1 VAVTDVIAPA
11 ERSATQTT
19 FVLSGVLTTTA
30 ATFGSRGTISYA
42 GNVWSFTTAGATT
55 TAFQLVGTGTL
66 SDPNV
71 VFPRRLDL
79 VTSGGAADFVRVT
92 WSTTPVTSVT
102 PSIGP
107 PVLDIDY
114 NILLTSASGYAR
126 GDRNLDP
133 SAGAT
138 PRFQLPVTPTN
149 PGGIVP
155 GTLAGTINV
164 DGFANAFRTDAL
176 FSVGNNPRT
185 VPLFFGNQN
194 AGAAGTTGSFIING
208 GTGSQ
213 RTVTATGYVD
223 YDLGRIFLEF
233 TGGQDPGPVSVT
245 SASYA
250 TFNQDA
256 ASSTFTLAPGQ
267 DFSRQLYVD
276 LLTPGSRVDIASPVL
291 QTVTSGNLFLNAT
304 NVNFN
309 AQTRVNNRFDVSNT
323 DTTLLDVVA
332 DRNAFTTTALARA
345 VVDTAGGISALGI
358 VPFLGGQ
365 GYDAA
370 SPPIVTIAPPPAT
383 SAGGVQATATAVVR
397 NGSVVDFIITN
408 PGSGYTTTPTVTIAP
423 PANQTPL
430 PSPSV
435 ERLNFNASVAAPI
448 FDLTIADD
456 VNTDSVARG
465 TLFVSPTGSLSGA
478 LSATAGAVTT
488 AATSLFVQAD
498 KSDLLVEGTIFATAQ
513 SYLLRSD
520 AIDQALSPFVLTTV
534 SPRTGA
540 DTGLIRGTSVAVTL
554 GNDADTPEAGAV
566 AANSLS
572 LRTQIDSMRVTA
584 ATRKG
589 AAING
594 PFPYNM
600 SIREVD
606 SISFDAVA
614 ASSDVISLAAAG
626 NVGLTSALATAGN
639 VVISAGGDFT
649 VSAPISTSRGAI
661 GISATNVTVSNSLRV
676 LDPRVDDAV
685 DDVTLTATGGS
696 ISLTGAITGVNNIR
710 LVQRNPAT
718 GAAGRISGS
727 ARLTAKGLNVE
738 AEGSATLRSDVST
751 FEGRT
756 GGDFSLDELNDID
769 ITSLRSPG
777 LVSLTAGGV
786 DPAAGAALR
795 ASLIDVTTLQV
806 SAPKGSVDV
815 FNNTSKTLTLG
826 NPATIA
832 AGTATSMKAA
842 GSVVIRSSAG
852 PIVIADAPVG
862 GGGATVVRVATN
874 GVPLDATFAYN
885 TPGQYPSTLT
895 SVVNRLL
902 AIDGVVLRV
911 GDRVLVKDQPL
922 ARSYEN
928 GVYVVTVAGS
938 AGRPW
943 VLSRATDADTTAEVP
958 EKTPVQVAEGSLASQ
973 VYSATYTTTDNV
985 SPISVT
991 TITARADAARVR
1003 VASTIALPGTYDAIN
1018 GTITGFVGL
1027 PLPSD
1032 GVALGVGDR
1041 MLVRLGAAVGGAS
1054 ANGIY
1059 EVTDIGGA
1067 GSQWILKRALD
1078 IDTGLPFTI
1087 GAVATTEGSFRAS
1100 LTGQAFLL
1108 SYDSLGVD
1116 PLTWD
1121 PVTDI
1126 EGNPAVRP
1134 TTNIGTDDVA
1144 SSATFVVSSTAGTN
1158 DSAGSLGKLLLLRQA
1173 NDTSSEAL
1181 NPEQTTAFTFAS
1193 VLPGLNGAAAGV
1205 IRLTQELPAITKTFA
1220 IDGSTANRTGL
1231 AGVSGSATPRVV
1243 VDGSRI
1249 ITTRSGSAATAV
1261 SQISGFEFATGSGAD
1276 GAIAGASI
1284 ANITAAGFAKG
1295 AAVRVNGVN
1304 GILVNGMTLGVNET
1318 GSRLP
1323 NAYGV
1328 QITGANAGATILG
1341 GTIVGNTQAGVRIDA
1356 NARDYTIV
1364 GTKVGAANQNNV
1376 IGVDVAANVT
1386 RGNGR
1391 LGVSQLS
1398 SLLPRNATV
1407 KADTEFGE
1415 RQLSLTVAGGGSTA
1429 ALLSGLYIGQ
1439 QVRGGGIPNGA
1450 VITAIDTSTPT
1461 PTITISKDMTTTSQ
1475 TVLTFGTPARTTI
1488 EQNLTGVQFTAG
1500 NNTVTNTDVRN
1511 NTYSGIEI
1519 LGGTQY
1525 VGTSTTRDSMSNAIH
1540 SNGRWGVHIVN
1551 AADAARQKIWGN
1563 YLGMVSP
1570 NRLGNVGVNGKDAA
1584 KTAALKSLG
1593 YVPDTKSR
1601 VDASGNQHG
1610 TATGSAA
1617 SRSSSY
1623 SWRAT

>member
-1 VAVTDVIAPA
+1 MKPLLSSLFSAKATSGTTGRKRIHGKRRRAAAGASHEQLENRVALTVNTWDWVVNGSRQNFAVITSDGGDDVYAQQVATVAQNLFVADNSSFNSPDGFSDINAFQTLYVTNGSAVAVTDVIAPA

-540 DTGLIRGTSVAVTL
+540 DTGLTL

-1158 DSAGSLGKLLLLRQA
+1158 DASGQRHLERSAQPGADDRVYLRVRAARTQRGGRRCDSAHAGTARDHEDICDRRVHGESHGPRRRFRIGHAPSRRRRVPHHHHPQRLRRDGGLANQRVRVCDGKRRRRSDRRCVDREHHRGRVRQGCCGAGQRRQRHSREWHDTRGQRDRIPPPERLRRA
-1173 NDTSSEAL
+1173 NHRCECRRDD
-1181 NPEQTTAFTFAS
+1181 PRWHDRRQH
-1193 VLPGLNGAAAGV
+1193 PGRRADRCQCSRLYDRRHEGRCREPKQRDRRRRGGERHSRQRPARRLAAV
-1205 IRLTQELPAITKTFA
+1205 EPPTQECH
-1220 IDGSTANRTGL
+1220 RE
-1231 AGVSGSATPRVV
+1231 
-1243 VDGSRI
+1243 SRHRI
-1249 ITTRSGSAATAV
+1249 RRAATL
-1261 SQISGFEFATGSGAD
+1261 AD
-1276 GAIAGASI
+1276 RRWRWIDCSTSVGPLHRPAGAGRRHSEWGGDHGDRHLDTD
-1284 ANITAAGFAKG
+1284 ADDHDLQGHDDDQPDSPHVRHAGTHHHRAESHRRPVHG
-1295 AAVRVNGVN
+1295 WEQHRHQHRRSQQHLQRHRDPWRYPVCGH
-1304 GILVNGMTLGVNET
+1304 
-1318 GSRLP
+1318 
-1323 NAYGV
+1323 
-1328 QITGANAGATILG
+1328 
-1341 GTIVGNTQAGVRIDA
+1341 IDHA
-1356 NARDYTIV
+1356 
-1364 GTKVGAANQNNV
+1364 
-1376 IGVDVAANVT
+1376 
-1386 RGNGR
+1386 
-1391 LGVSQLS
+1391 
-1398 SLLPRNATV
+1398 
-1407 KADTEFGE
+1407 
-1415 RQLSLTVAGGGSTA
+1415 
-1429 ALLSGLYIGQ
+1429 
-1439 QVRGGGIPNGA
+1439 
-1450 VITAIDTSTPT
+1450 
-1461 PTITISKDMTTTSQ
+1461 
-1475 TVLTFGTPARTTI
+1475 
-1488 EQNLTGVQFTAG
+1488 
-1500 NNTVTNTDVRN
+1500 
-1511 NTYSGIEI
+1511 
-1519 LGGTQY
+1519 
-1525 VGTSTTRDSMSNAIH
+1525 
-1540 SNGRWGVHIVN
+1540 
-1551 AADAARQKIWGN
+1551 
-1563 YLGMVSP
+1563 
-1570 NRLGNVGVNGKDAA
+1570 
-1584 KTAALKSLG
+1584 
-1593 YVPDTKSR
+1593 
-1601 VDASGNQHG
+1601 
-1610 TATGSAA
+1610 
-1617 SRSSSY
+1617 
-1623 SWRAT
+1623 